1 MKTIAKM
8 AERLDMSAEEA
19 VEVLRKLHFDIAGVQ
34 TEISDEQ
41 CDVLIEVDEDPDSLD
56 RYLNDI
62 LKKEEQKKKR
72 AERLQKAAQ
81 KVAAKRK
88 AAAKKKEEK
97 PEDEAPQESEP
108 PEVPPEVTEPELEQA
123 PEPAVAE
130 EPMAE
135 ILPAEEKAP
144 EPLATI
150 MEEAAAV
157 ERAEI
162 MEEVEPGAE
171 GAAAEEAGAREV
183 ADASA
188 TILEATRTLER
199 APADARG
206 GGLLAQAERR
216 QDLEERRRAKQ
227 VKPLPKPDPAVV
239 AEVIRRAQEKEQKKA
254 KEKEREKRR
263 ETAPAA
269 KAPKLP
275 DLASLGDME
284 LAERGKRVKAAKGG
298 ATGKTARKKQKRVD
312 RARLEEDMRRDA
324 AALVK
329 EFQSGSFAA
338 PKRKK
343 KRKVHEDGGLF
354 EEVEIP
360 TLLEVEQS
368 MTVEEF
374 SNASGMAVN
383 EIILEL
389 MDENILATKN
399 HRLELDLI
407 RKVAEKHGFEVRL
420 VIPEEEAVMAEEAD
434 HPDDLELRPPV
445 ITVMGHVD
453 HGKTSLLDMV
463 RKSSVAAQ
471 ETGGITQHIAAY
483 DVMTNAG
490 RLVFLDTPGH
500 EAFTQMRA
508 RGAKVTDIV
517 VLVVA
522 ADDGVQPQT
531 VEAIHHARAAEVPI
545 VVAINKCDKPD
556 AKPDRVRQELSKYD
570 LIDES
575 WGGKT
580 IMKEI
585 SAKTGAGVD
594 DLMELLALQAES
606 MDLKANPTKRARG
619 TIVESEVSIGQ
630 GPVAW
635 VLVQNGTLR
644 VQDAFLAGETF
655 GRVRTITTSAG
666 APLREVGP
674 ATPVLVTGFTEP
686 PDAGDIFVVVSD
698 ERVARAIA
706 AQRAEVRRHKQ
717 GPSVKRVTLEDFHLL
732 TAGAKEKV
740 LNIIVKADVQGSVD
754 VLQSSFAKLGN
765 EEVRLNIVHAGVGG
779 INESDVLLASAS
791 QAVIIGFHVTA
802 AARIQRFAEQ
812 EGVEIRT
819 YRIIYEAIDEIHR
832 ALEGLLA
839 PEKREVVTG
848 HAEIRQVF
856 RSSALGNIAGCYV
869 TDGEFTRSSLLR
881 LTRDSVVVYEGRIN
895 SLRRGKEDARSVQA
909 GFECGIKIEGFDDI
923 KEGDVIE
930 SFRIEEVAKTLN

>member
-1 MKTIAKM
+1 M
-8 AERLDMSAEEA
+8 
-19 VEVLRKLHFDIAGVQ
+19 
-34 TEISDEQ
+34 
-41 CDVLIEVDEDPDSLD
+41 
-56 RYLNDI
+56 
-62 LKKEEQKKKR
+62 
-72 AERLQKAAQ
+72 
-81 KVAAKRK
+81 AAKRKAQAKPK
-88 AAAKKKEEK
+88 AAAKKKAEKADEEEAAE
-97 PEDEAPQESEP
+97 PEEGEEAPEAA
-108 PEVPPEVTEPELEQA
+108 EPEEAEEA
-123 PEPAVAE
+123 PEPAVVAE
-130 EPMAE
+130 PVAE

-144 EPLATI
+144 EPIAII
-150 MEEAAAV
+150 MEETV
-157 ERAEI
+157 PPERAEI
-162 MEEVEPGAE
+162 MEEVEKGEADLV
-171 GAAAEEAGAREV
+171 AEESGPAKEV
-183 ADASA
+183 DASE
-188 TILEATRTLER
+188 TILEATRTPER
-199 APADARG
+199 PAADARG

-263 ETAPAA
+263 ETAPSA

-275 DLASLGDME
+275 DLATLGDME
-284 LAERGKRVKAAKGG
+284 LAERGKRVKPGKGG

-354 EEVEIP
+354 EEVDIP
-360 TLLEVEQS
+360 TQIEVEQS

-374 SNASGMAVN
+374 ASASGMAVN

-399 HRLELDLI
+399 HRLELELI
-407 RKVAEKHGFEVRL
+407 RKLAEKHGFEVRL
-420 VIPEEEAVMAEEAD
+420 VIPEEEAVMAEEPD
-434 HPDDLELRPPV
+434 HPEVLELRPPV

-606 MDLKANPTKRARG
+606 MELKANPTKRARG
-619 TIVESEVSIGQ
+619 TIVESEVSVGQ

-644 VQDAFLAGETF
+644 IQDAFLAGETF
-655 GRVRTITTSAG
+655 GRVRTMTTSSG

-674 ATPVLVTGFTEP
+674 ATPVLVTGFSDP

-839 PEKREVVTG
+839 PEKRELVTG

-869 TDGEFTRSSLLR
+869 TDGEFTRTSLLR